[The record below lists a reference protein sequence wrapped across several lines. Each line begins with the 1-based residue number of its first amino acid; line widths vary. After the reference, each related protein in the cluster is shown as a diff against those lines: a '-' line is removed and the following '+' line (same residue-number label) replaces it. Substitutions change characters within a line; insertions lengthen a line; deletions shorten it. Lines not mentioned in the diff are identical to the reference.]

1 MNGPELAK
9 EKELTTALI
18 VLLGKQDPPPTR
30 EIVEAKAK
38 GIALVHDFDGDL
50 TNIIEEVLV
59 AIDTRVGRGV
69 SIVDTTTPHDN
80 EWVLKRDITWTYS
93 SAYENYL
100 KREGWAPDA
109 VQAISETSERILG
122 HLQDPRSEGAWDRR
136 GLVIGHV
143 QSGKT
148 ANYLGVVARSA
159 DAGYKFIIVIAGI
172 HNNLRKQTQERVDE
186 GFIGRSSDPANRVVI
201 GVGCFDPNYPHPAT
215 LTNITEDFNKSTAE
229 KSGWKLN
236 DFSKPIILVIK
247 KNVTTL
253 KSLHKWLKEL
263 NSKNG
268 QISDVPMLMIDDEAD
283 NASINTNKPDV
294 DPTQTN
300 SWLRKILS
308 LFDKSCYVGYT
319 ATPFANI
326 FINPD
331 EYDAEV
337 REELFPRDFIY
348 SLDAPNTYFGPEKVF
363 LDDESSVKVLRTIAD
378 CEDYIPF
385 SHKKDFSLTELPPS
399 LYVAFNAF
407 IIAKAIRNCRGQQ
420 NKHCSMLVN
429 VSRFVPVQ
437 RTVKSLLAIYE
448 KSLREAVKANYAMPE
463 SSSSNN
469 KYMQALRAVYDAE
482 FSGCGVDWPTVKSR
496 LYSAF
501 DTLKLLV
508 INSQS
513 DDVLDYG
520 RYEKDGHGLTAIAV
534 GGFSL
539 SRGLTLEGLC
549 VSYMYRN
556 TRMYDTL
563 MQMGRWFGYRRGYED
578 LCRIYLPAE
587 SIEWYEHI
595 AEKTEELRRQIRIM
609 RRDGLTP
616 KQFGLYVE
624 THPDRLMIT
633 AANKMRN
640 AVTTTVQQSFS
651 GHLRES
657 YRLPSEAAINI
668 ENELLIQDYWKNA
681 FATNIAPT
689 SKGWEAK
696 DVDTDVIET
705 FLSKFKVHSS
715 LEEQKRGIIDYLGL
729 VSDIHPKSDV
739 LLISVTSNEEDGSA
753 YKLGFQTRTAK
764 HNGDAWE
771 IPKARVASR
780 GDERIGL
787 TDPQEAEARMLAEE
801 DHAKDLGKSS
811 KPSDVHYRKVRNKP
825 LLMLHIL
832 ELSDEK
838 LKSRV
843 PAFGISFPFGDYG
856 RTVRIAANKIW
867 ANNRQDAMAFME
879 DEEDFDE

>member
-1 MNGPELAK
+1 MSASDLTK

-30 EIVEAKAK
+30 DVVEAKAK

-50 TNIIEEVLV
+50 ANIVEEVLV

-69 SIVDTTTPHDN
+69 SIVDITTPHDN
-80 EWVLKRDITWTYS
+80 EWVLKRGITWTYS

-186 GFIGRSSDPANRVVI
+186 GFIGRSSDPANRIAV
-201 GVGCFDPNYPHPAT
+201 GVGCFDQNYPHPAT
-215 LTNITEDFNKSTAE
+215 LTNITEDFNKGTAE

-263 NSKNG
+263 NSKDG
-268 QISDVPMLMIDDEAD
+268 QISDVPMLMVDDEAD

-308 LFDKSCYVGYT
+308 LFAKSCYVGYT

-331 EYDAEV
+331 AYDAEV

-363 LDDESSVKVLRTIAD
+363 LDDESSIRILRTITD

-385 SHKKDFSLTELPPS
+385 SHKKDFSLIELPPS
-399 LYVAFNAF
+399 LFRAFNAF
-407 IIAKAIRNCRGQQ
+407 VVAKAIRNSRGQQ

-437 RTVKSLLAIYE
+437 RTVKAFLAIYE
-448 KSLREAVKANYAMPE
+448 KALRESVKANYAMPE
-463 SSSSNN
+463 SSSSKN
-469 KYMQALRAVYDAE
+469 KYMHALRAIYDTE
-482 FSGCGVDWPTVKSR
+482 FSGCGIDWERVKSN
-496 LYSAF
+496 LYSVF
-501 DTLKLLV
+501 DTLKLFV
-508 INSQS
+508 INSKS
-513 DDVLDYG
+513 EDILDYG
-520 RYEKDGHGLTAIAV
+520 RYEKDGHGLTAVAV

-563 MQMGRWFGYRRGYED
+563 MQMSRWFGYRRGYED
-578 LCRIYLPAE
+578 VCRIYLPTE

-595 AEKTEELRRQIRIM
+595 ADKTEELRQQIRIM
-609 RRDGLTP
+609 RRDNMTP

-624 THPDRLMIT
+624 THPDRLLIT
-633 AANKMRN
+633 AVNKMRN
-640 AVTTTVQQSFS
+640 AVTTTVHQSYS
-651 GHLRES
+651 GHLVES
-657 YRLPSEAAINI
+657 YRLPSNPVVNA
-668 ENELLIQDYWKNA
+668 ENEYLIQDYWKKG
-681 FATNIAPT
+681 FGGKISDTD
-689 SKGWEAK
+689 KGWWAES
-696 DVDTDVIET
+696 VDTGVIES
-705 FLSKFKVHSS
+705 FLSQFEVHASMKG
-715 LEEQKRGIIDYLGL
+715 QKRGVIDYLGIITDL
-729 VSDIHPKSDV
+729 HPKTDV
-739 LLISVTSNEEDGSA
+739 LLISVANNGADRDA
-753 YKLGFQTRTAK
+753 FRLGFQTRNAK
-764 HNGDAWE
+764 QNGDAWE
-771 IPKARVASR
+771 TSKARVASR
-780 GDERIGL
+780 GDERLGL
-787 TDPQEAEARMLAEE
+787 TDDQKAAAQLLAEE
-801 DHAKDLGKSS
+801 DHANDPDKSN

-832 ELSDEK
+832 KFPDEK
-838 LKSRV
+838 FERV
-843 PAFGISFPFGDYG
+843 PAFGISFPFGDYT

-867 ANNRQDAMAFME
+867 VDNMQEARATME

>member
-1 MNGPELAK
+1 MSVSDLEK
-9 EKELTTALI
+9 EKEVVNLLI
-18 VLLGKQDPPPTR
+18 ISLGKQVPTPTR
-30 EIVEAKAK
+30 ELVEKRAEMFAKMQN
-38 GIALVHDFDGDL
+38 FNGDL
-50 TNIIEEVLV
+50 ANIVEEVLV
-59 AIDTRVGRGV
+59 AIATRVGRGV

-80 EWVLKRDITWTYS
+80 EWVLKRDITWLYS

-253 KSLHKWLKEL
+253 KSLYKWLKEL
-263 NSKNG
+263 NSKND

-331 EYDAEV
+331 GYDVKV

-363 LDDESSVKVLRTIAD
+363 LDDESSVRILRTIAD

-399 LYVAFNAF
+399 LYVAFNTF

-420 NKHCSMLVN
+420 HKHCSMLVN

-448 KSLREAVKANYAMPE
+448 KSLREAVKANYSMPE
-463 SSSSNN
+463 RASSKN
-469 KYMQALRAVYDAE
+469 KYMQALQAIYNTE
-482 FSGCGVDWPTVKSR
+482 FSGCGVSWPTVKSK

-513 DDVLDYG
+513 DDVLDYA
-520 RYEKDGHGLTAIAV
+520 RYEKDGHGLTAVTV

-578 LCRIYLPAE
+578 LCRIYLPTE
-587 SIEWYEHI
+587 SVEWYEYI

-616 KQFGLYVE
+616 KQFGLYIE

-633 AANKMRN
+633 SANKMRN
-640 AVTTTVQQSFS
+640 AVITTVQQSFS
-651 GHLRES
+651 GHLRET
-657 YRLPSEAAINI
+657 YRLPSESTINE
-668 ENELLIQDYWKNA
+668 ENELLIQDYWKKA
-681 FATNIAPT
+681 FGAKIVATD
-689 SKGWEAK
+689 KGWEAK
-696 DVDTDVIET
+696 DVNTDVIEN

-715 LEEQKRGIIDYLGL
+715 FEDQKCGIIKYLSL
-729 VSDIHPKSDV
+729 VSDMHPKSDV
-739 LLISVTSNEEDGSA
+739 LLISIESNEANGNA

-764 HNGDAWE
+764 HSGDAWE
-771 IPKARVASR
+771 LPKARVASR

-787 TDPQEAEARMLAEE
+787 TKPQESAAKTLAEE
-801 DHAKDLGKSS
+801 DHVKDPDKSN
-811 KPSDVHYRKVRNKP
+811 KPSDVHYRKVRHKP
-825 LLMLHIL
+825 LLMLHLL

-838 LKSRV
+838 LKARV

-867 ANNRQDAMAFME
+867 VDNRQEAMAAME

>member
-1 MNGPELAK
+1 MSGPSLAK
-9 EKELTTALI
+9 EKELTNALI
-18 VLLGKQDPPPTR
+18 VLLGNQNPPPTR
-30 EIVEAKAK
+30 EVVETKAK
-38 GIALVHDFDGDL
+38 GMATLHDFDGDL
-50 TNIIEEVLV
+50 TNIVEEVLV

-69 SIVDTTTPHDN
+69 SIVGTETPHDN
-80 EWVLKRDITWTYS
+80 EWVLKRDITWTYFN
-93 SAYENYL
+93 AYENHL

-122 HLQDPRSEGAWDRR
+122 HLQDPKNDGVWDRR

-186 GFIGRSSDPANRVVI
+186 GFIGRSSDPANRVAI

-215 LTNITEDFNKSTAE
+215 LTNVTEDFNKSTAE

-263 NSKNG
+263 NSKND

-283 NASINTNKPDV
+283 NASINTNKPDL

-331 EYDAEV
+331 AYDAEV

-363 LDDESSVKVLRTIAD
+363 LDDESSVKILRTIAD

-385 SHKKDFSLTELPPS
+385 SHKKDFSLIELPPS
-399 LYVAFNAF
+399 LYSAFNAF

-463 SSSSNN
+463 SSSSKN
-469 KYMQALRAVYDAE
+469 KYMQDLRSIYDME
-482 FSGCGVDWPTVKSR
+482 FSDCGVDWATVKSK

-513 DDVLDYG
+513 DDVLDYS
-520 RYEKDGHGLTAIAV
+520 RYEKNGHGLTAVAV

-578 LCRIYLPAE
+578 LCRIYLPEE

-595 AEKTEELRRQIRIM
+595 AEKTEELRRQIRVM
-609 RRDGLTP
+609 RRDNLTP

-624 THPDRLMIT
+624 THPDRLLIT

-640 AVTTTVQQSFS
+640 AFQTTVQQSYS
-651 GHLRES
+651 GHLVES
-657 YRLPSEAAINI
+657 YRFSADPAINA
-668 ENELLIQDYWKNA
+668 ENEKLIRDYWKNNFGPLLVNSGKGL
-681 FATNIAPT
+681 FAEDIDI
-689 SKGWEAK
+689 SIIGM
-696 DVDTDVIET
+696 
-705 FLSKFKVHSS
+705 FLSQFKTHPS
-715 LEEQKRGIIDYLGL
+715 LEWQKHGVIGYIDMI
-729 VSDIHPKSDV
+729 SDVHPKADV
-739 LLISVTSNEEDGSA
+739 LLISVAKNDSDLSS
-753 YKLGFQTRTAK
+753 YKLGFQARNAK
-764 HNGDAWE
+764 RNGEAWE
-771 IPKARVASR
+771 TAKARVASR
-780 GDERIGL
+780 GDERLGL
-787 TDPQEAEARMLAEE
+787 TDAQKDAAQLLAEE
-801 DHAKDLGKSS
+801 DHLQEPGRSN
-811 KPSDVHYRKVRNKP
+811 KPSDVHFRRVRNKP
-825 LLMLHIL
+825 LLMLHVL
-832 ELSDEK
+832 EFPDDK
-838 LKSRV
+838 FKRV

-856 RTVRIAANKIW
+856 CTVRIAANKIW
-867 ANNRQDAMAFME
+867 IDNMQEASTGME
-879 DEEDFDE
+879 DEEDFDD

>member
-1 MNGPELAK
+1 MSVSDLEK
-9 EKELTTALI
+9 EKEVINLLI
-18 VLLGKQDPPPTR
+18 ISLGKQDPTPTR
-30 EIVEAKAK
+30 EIVEERAAMFAKMQ
-38 GIALVHDFDGDL
+38 GFNGSLE
-50 TNIIEEVLV
+50 NIVEEVLV
-59 AIDTRVGRGV
+59 AIDTRVGRGI
-69 SIVDTTTPHDN
+69 SIIDTTTPHDN

-109 VQAISETSERILG
+109 VQGISETSERILG

-148 ANYLGVVARSA
+148 ANYLGVVARAA

-186 GFIGRSSDPANRVVI
+186 GFIGRSSDPANRVAI

-263 NSKNG
+263 NSKND

-308 LFDKSCYVGYT
+308 LFAKSCYVGYT

-326 FINPD
+326 FINP
-331 EYDAEV
+331 EAYDAEV

-363 LDDESSVKVLRTIAD
+363 LDDESSARVLRTITD
-378 CEDYIPF
+378 CEDYIPV
-385 SHKKDFSLTELPPS
+385 SHKRDFLFTELPPS
-399 LYVAFNAF
+399 LYMAFNAF
-407 IIAKAIRNCRGQQ
+407 IVAKAIRNCRGQQ
-420 NKHCSMLVN
+420 NKHSSMLVN

-437 RTVKSLLAIYE
+437 RTVKALLAIYE

-463 SSSSNN
+463 NSSSKNE
-469 KYMQALRAVYDAE
+469 YMQALRAIYNAE
-482 FSGCGVDWPTVKSR
+482 FSDCGVDWATVKSK
-496 LYSAF
+496 LFSAF
-501 DTLKLLV
+501 DTLRLFV
-508 INSQS
+508 INSKS

-520 RYEKDGHGLTAIAV
+520 RYEKDGHGLTAVAV

-595 AEKTEELRRQIRIM
+595 ADKTEELRRQIRIM

-640 AVTTTVQQSFS
+640 AVTTTVQQSYS
-651 GHLRES
+651 GHLVES
-657 YRLPSEAAINI
+657 YRLPSSYAVNAK
-668 ENELLIQDYWKNA
+668 NEKLIQEYWKKG
-681 FATNIAPT
+681 FGKNISDT
-689 SKGWEAK
+689 DKGWWIE
-696 DVDTDVIET
+696 DVDTGVLEN
-705 FLSKFKVHSS
+705 FLAQFEVHSS
-715 LEEQKRGIIDYLGL
+715 LEEQKRGVIEYLGL
-729 VSDIHPKSDV
+729 ISDSYPQSDV
-739 LLISVTSNEEDGSA
+739 LLISVAKNDA
-753 YKLGFQTRTAK
+753 DRDAFKLGFQTRNAK
-764 HNGDAWE
+764 QNGDAWE
-771 IPKARVASR
+771 TSKARVASR
-780 GDERIGL
+780 GDERLGL
-787 TDPQEAEARMLAEE
+787 TDAQKAAAQLLAEE
-801 DHAKDLGKSS
+801 DHAADPNKNN

-832 ELSDEK
+832 DSSNENFK
-838 LKSRV
+838 RV

-856 RTVRIAANKIW
+856 RTIRIAANQVWID
-867 ANNRQDAMAFME
+867 NMQEEAMASME

>member
-1 MNGPELAK
+1 MNISDLEK
-9 EKELTTALI
+9 EKEVVNLLI
-18 VLLGKQDPPPTR
+18 ISLGKQVPTPTR
-30 EIVEAKAK
+30 EVIEERAAMFAKMQ
-38 GIALVHDFDGDL
+38 GFDGDL
-50 TNIIEEVLV
+50 ENIVEEVLV

-80 EWVLKRDITWTYS
+80 EWVLKREIAWTYS

-122 HLQDPRSEGAWDRR
+122 HLQDPRSDGAWDRR

-148 ANYLGVVARSA
+148 ANYLGVVARAA

-215 LTNITEDFNKSTAE
+215 LTNIAEDFNKRTAE

-236 DFSKPIILVIK
+236 DFTKPIILVIK

-263 NSKNG
+263 NSKDD

-308 LFDKSCYVGYT
+308 LFAKSCYVGYT

-326 FINPD
+326 FINPESYD
-331 EYDAEV
+331 EDV

-363 LDDESSVKVLRTIAD
+363 LDDESSVKILRTITD

-399 LYVAFNAF
+399 LYAAFNAF
-407 IIAKAIRNCRGQQ
+407 ILIKTIRNCRGQQ

-429 VSRFVPVQ
+429 ISRFVPVQ

-463 SSSSNN
+463 SSSSKNE
-469 KYMQALRAVYDAE
+469 YMQALRAIYDEE
-482 FSGCGVDWPTVKSR
+482 FSDCGVDWPTVKGK

-513 DDVLDYG
+513 DDILDYG

-578 LCRIYLPAE
+578 LCRVYLPAE

-624 THPDRLMIT
+624 RHPDRLMIT

-640 AVTTTVQQSFS
+640 AVTTTVQQSYS
-651 GHLRES
+651 GHLRET
-657 YRLPSEAAINI
+657 YKLPADHTINA
-668 ENELLIQDYWKNA
+668 ENERLVQEYWENA
-681 FATNIAPT
+681 FGEAITDTN
-689 SKGWEAK
+689 KGWEIQG
-696 DVDTDVIET
+696 VNTGVIEE
-705 FLSKFKVHSS
+705 FLSKFKVHPD
-715 LEEQKRGIIDYLGL
+715 LEDEKQRIIEYLGIIA
-729 VSDIHPKSDV
+729 DIHDKSDV
-739 LLISVTSNEEDGSA
+739 LLISVPSNKEDAGA
-753 YKLGFQTRTAK
+753 YKLGLQKRSAK
-764 HNGDAWE
+764 LNRDAWVL
-771 IPKARVASR
+771 PKARVASR

-787 TDPQEAEARMLAEE
+787 EKPQEKEAEDLALE
-801 DHAKDLGKSS
+801 DHAKDPGKSN
-811 KPSDVHYRKVRNKP
+811 KPSDVHYRKVRNRP
-825 LLMLHIL
+825 LLMLHLL
-832 ELSDEK
+832 ELSDGEQT
-838 LKSRV
+838 V
-843 PAFGISFPFGDYG
+843 VTPAFGISFPFGDYG
-856 RTVRIAANKIW
+856 RTISIAANKIW
-867 ANNRQDAMAFME
+867 VENRQEAMASME
-879 DEEDFDE
+879 EEEDFDE

>member
-1 MNGPELAK
+1 MNVSGLEK
-9 EKELTTALI
+9 EKEVVNLLI
-18 VLLGKQDPPPTR
+18 ISLGKQVPTPTK
-30 EIVEAKAK
+30 EIVEERAAMFAKMQ
-38 GIALVHDFDGDL
+38 GFDGDL
-50 TNIIEEVLV
+50 ANIVEEVLV

-80 EWVLKRDITWTYS
+80 EWVLKREIAWTYS

-122 HLQDPRSEGAWDRR
+122 HLQDPRNDGAWDRR

-186 GFIGRSSDPANRVVI
+186 GFIGRSSDPANLVAI
-201 GVGCFDPNYPHPAT
+201 GVGCFEPNYPHPAT
-215 LTNITEDFNKSTAE
+215 LTNIKEDFNKTTAE
-229 KSGWKLN
+229 KSGLKLN
-236 DFSKPIILVIK
+236 DITKPIIIVIK

-263 NSKNG
+263 NSKDG

-283 NASINTNKPDV
+283 NASINTNKPDL

-308 LFDKSCYVGYT
+308 LFAKSCYVGYT

-326 FINPD
+326 FINPESYGKD
-331 EYDAEV
+331 V

-363 LDDESSVKVLRTIAD
+363 LDDESSVRILRTIAD
-378 CEDYIPF
+378 CEEYIPF

-399 LYVAFNAF
+399 LYAAFNAF

-429 VSRFVPVQ
+429 ISRFVPAQ

-463 SSSSNN
+463 SSSSKN
-469 KYMQALRAVYDAE
+469 KYMQALRTIYDRE
-482 FSGCGVDWPTVKSR
+482 FSDCEVDWSTVKSK

-513 DDVLDYG
+513 DDILDYG
-520 RYEKDGHGLTAIAV
+520 RYEKDDHGLTAIAV

-578 LCRIYLPAE
+578 LCRVYLPEE

-609 RRDGLTP
+609 RREGLTP

-624 THPDRLMIT
+624 RHPDRLMIT

-640 AVTTTVQQSFS
+640 AITTTVQQSYS
-651 GHLRES
+651 GHLRET
-657 YRLPSEAAINI
+657 YKLPTDITINA
-668 ENELLIQDYWKNA
+668 ENEQLMQDYWKNA
-681 FATNIAPT
+681 LGKTIIPT

-696 DVDTDVIET
+696 DVNTGVVED
-705 FLSKFKVHSS
+705 FLSKFKVHPY
-715 LEEQKRGIIDYLGL
+715 LEEEKQRILEYLG
-729 VSDIHPKSDV
+729 VIADIHDKSDV
-739 LLISVTSNEEDGSA
+739 LLISVSSNEEDASA
-753 YKLGFQTRTAK
+753 YKLGFQTRSAK
-764 HNGDAWE
+764 QSGDAWVL
-771 IPKARVASR
+771 PKARVASR

-787 TDPQEAEARMLAEE
+787 EKTQEKEARDLALE
-801 DHAKDLGKSS
+801 DHERDPKNSN

-825 LLMLHIL
+825 LLMLHLL
-832 ELSDEK
+832 ELSDGEQTAIA
-838 LKSRV
+838 

-856 RTVRIAANKIW
+856 RTIRIAANKIW
-867 ANNRQDAMAFME
+867 EENRQEAMAYME

>member
-1 MNGPELAK
+1 MNVSDLEK
-9 EKELTTALI
+9 EKEVINLLI
-18 VLLGKQDPPPTR
+18 ISLGKQDPTPTR
-30 EIVEAKAK
+30 EIVEERAAMFAKLQ
-38 GIALVHDFDGDL
+38 GFNGDL
-50 TNIIEEVLV
+50 TNIVEEVLV

-80 EWVLKRDITWTYS
+80 EWILKRDITWTYS

-100 KREGWAPDA
+100 KRDGWAPDA

-122 HLQDPRSEGAWDRR
+122 HLQDPRSKGAWDRR

-186 GFIGRSSDPANRVVI
+186 GFIGRSSDPANRVAI
-201 GVGCFDPNYPHPAT
+201 GVGCFDQNYPHPAT

-263 NSKNG
+263 NSKND

-283 NASINTNKPDV
+283 NASINTNKPEI

-300 SWLRKILS
+300 AWLRKILN
-308 LFDKSCYVGYT
+308 LFGKSCYVGYT

-331 EYDAEV
+331 VYDTEV

-363 LDDESSVKVLRTIAD
+363 LDDESSVKILRTIAD
-378 CEDYIPF
+378 CENYIQF

-463 SSSSNN
+463 SSSVKNE
-469 KYMQALRAVYDAE
+469 YMQALRAIYDTE
-482 FSGCGVDWPTVKSR
+482 FSGCGEDWSTVKSK

-508 INSQS
+508 INSKS
-513 DDVLDYG
+513 DDVLDYS
-520 RYEKDGHGLTAIAV
+520 RYEKDGHGLTAVAV

-616 KQFGLYVE
+616 KQFGLYIE
-624 THPDRLMIT
+624 SHPDRLMIT

-651 GHLRES
+651 GHLRETH
-657 YRLPSEAAINI
+657 RLPSDSTINT

-681 FATNIAPT
+681 FGAKIVATD
-689 SKGWEAK
+689 KGWEAK
-696 DVDTDVIET
+696 DVDTDVIEN

-715 LEEQKRGIIDYLGL
+715 LEEQKRGIIEYLSL
-729 VSDIHPKSDV
+729 VSDMHPKSDV
-739 LLISVTSNEEDGSA
+739 LLISIASNEEDGNA

-771 IPKARVASR
+771 LPKARVASR

-787 TDPQEAEARMLAEE
+787 DKPQEAVARTLAEE
-801 DHAKDLGKSS
+801 DHINDPGKSN

-825 LLMLHIL
+825 LLMLHLL

-838 LKSRV
+838 LKARV

-867 ANNRQDAMAFME
+867 VDNRQEALASME